1 MVAPSPDPVTAS
13 DVVSWLA
20 ADADGREPPGAP
32 RKNKRAGKP
41 NWMKRGGRKHK
52 ALVAAR
58 KAHGAQHDDE
68 YYGQVAEFDD
78 EASPYSAQLALS
90 FPDSAQTSGSDTGS
104 VWFMQPARE
113 LPPLQD
119 PRLIKHLPAQYNHPL
134 PLSVR
139 VESGLSRQPS
149 RDPFI

>member
-1 MVAPSPDPVTAS
+1 MERHPSPSVRESCALAPSPDPVTAS

-52 ALVAAR
+52 SLVAAR

-68 YYGQVAEFDD
+68 YYGQLAEFDD
-78 EASPYSAQLALS
+78 EPRRCRSRTSRNPTLPSLPHRSALPFFCCICPCGYHFGRILLTLNTVSSP
-90 FPDSAQTSGSDTGS
+90 P
-104 VWFMQPARE
+104 PARG
-113 LPPLQD
+113 
-119 PRLIKHLPAQYNHPL
+119 RWRAWT
-134 PLSVR
+134 
-139 VESGLSRQPS
+139 
-149 RDPFI
+149 

>member
-1 MVAPSPDPVTAS
+1 MERHPSPGVREGCALAPSSDPVTAS

-20 ADADGREPPGAP
+20 ADADGTEPPGAP

-78 EASPYSAQLALS
+78 EASPYSSQLS
-90 FPDSAQTSGSDTGS
+90 MPCGGT
-104 VWFMQPARE
+104 
-113 LPPLQD
+113 
-119 PRLIKHLPAQYNHPL
+119 PR
-134 PLSVR
+134 VR
-139 VESGLSRQPS
+139 LCHSSH
-149 RDPFI
+149 DYKD